1 MLLMLIMRYHCSISG
16 WCGDKVDRVSSAVG
30 EKVQIKLRHGTGHK
44 NQKEKQEKYT

>member
-1 MLLMLIMRYHCSISG
+1 MVELVKIVYTYVYDTLPMY
-16 WCGDKVDRVSSAVG
+16 